1 MATAAVQELVG
12 MPTLPITKNL
22 MSKISETPTPG
33 GYIGPKETFGSE
45 QELLAQKGTA
55 TEALGK
61 ADIEVER
68 AKQQQKAS
76 ELEIDAQSQQELV
89 KSLRNLPEK
98 TALDQGREKLKNNA
112 FVPTK
117 DTVQDIAGLFS
128 LINVIGMAIG
138 GGGKQNAQ
146 MAMYAMNGMAE
157 GYQKGKADLYR
168 KQQIEFDKN
177 FKAMQAAVQTLEKE
191 YTEAVNLEKTDKE
204 AGRIARQVALARQT
218 SPVLTAMENR
228 LGPAKTLETIKDL
241 SKSTNTAVDKFNSLK
256 KIQDDKVLA
265 ERKMAQTVELARQAR
280 LAADERARLQREQQ
294 LKLAELKSKGGGT
307 IKPSAKISEGY
318 IADNLLKADVQEL
331 KNDLKNPQLVAD
343 LKKYQVEAFLTE
355 EGKVLNQVLAE
366 DIPSDLQRF
375 LTKVRDIRNNYYLN
389 ISGKAVTGGEALR
402 NYGTVPQP
410 GDTAESMVNKLDGMS
425 NRISQTIELKQQYFG
440 LPPLDLKFG
449 MKSTLTPNEDYSI
462 GSQKTYE
469 VNKVYTDNKGNKA
482 KYLGN
487 DEWEEQ

>member
-1 MATAAVQELVG
+1 
-12 MPTLPITKNL
+12 
-22 MSKISETPTPG
+22 
-33 GYIGPKETFGSE
+33 
-45 QELLAQKGTA
+45 
-55 TEALGK
+55 
-61 ADIEVER
+61 
-68 AKQQQKAS
+68 
-76 ELEIDAQSQQELV
+76 
-89 KSLRNLPEK
+89 LRKLPEK
-98 TALDQGREKLKNNA
+98 TALDEGREKLKNNA

-157 GYQKGKADLYR
+157 GYQKGRSDLYR

-218 SPVLTAMENR
+218 SPVLKALEDR
-228 LGPAKTLETIKDL
+228 AGVARTLEVIKDL
-241 SKSTNTAVDKFNSLK
+241 AKSTNTAVDKFNSLK

>member
-1 MATAAVQELVG
+1 
-12 MPTLPITKNL
+12 
-22 MSKISETPTPG
+22 
-33 GYIGPKETFGSE
+33 
-45 QELLAQKGTA
+45 
-55 TEALGK
+55 
-61 ADIEVER
+61 
-68 AKQQQKAS
+68 
-76 ELEIDAQSQQELV
+76 
-89 KSLRNLPEK
+89 
-98 TALDQGREKLKNNA
+98 
-112 FVPTK
+112 
-117 DTVQDIAGLFS
+117 
-128 LINVIGMAIG
+128 MAIG
-138 GGGKQNAQ
+138 GGGKRNAQ

-168 KQQIEFDKN
+168 KEQIEFDKN

-218 SPVLTAMENR
+218 SPVLTKMEER
-228 LGPAKTLETIKDL
+228 LGVARTLETIKDL

-307 IKPSAKISEGY
+307 LKPGAKIQEGY
-318 IADNLLKADVQEL
+318 IADNILKSDVQDI
-331 KNDLKNPQLVAD
+331 KNDLKNPELIAN

-355 EGKVLNQVLAE
+355 EGKVLNQLLAE
-366 DIPSDLQRF
+366 NIPPDLQRF
-375 LTKVRDIRNNYYLN
+375 LTKVIDVRNNYYAN

-402 NYGTVPQP
+402 NYGAVPQP
-410 GDTAESMVNKLDGMS
+410 GDTAERILNKLDGIS
-425 NRISQTIELKQQYFG
+425 NRIDQQIGLKQEMFG
-440 LPPLDLKFG
+440 LPTLNLKAG
-449 MKSTLTPNEDYSI
+449 MKTTLTPNEDYSI